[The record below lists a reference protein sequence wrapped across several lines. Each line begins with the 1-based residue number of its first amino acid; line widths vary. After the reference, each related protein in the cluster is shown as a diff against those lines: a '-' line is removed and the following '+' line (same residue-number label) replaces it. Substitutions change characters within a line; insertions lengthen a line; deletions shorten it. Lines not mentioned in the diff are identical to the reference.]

1 MIDVKE
7 YLLYINQDSKNTL
20 QAAVSHDA
28 QFLKEVNIMD
38 MDYSLLVGLDKTR
51 HELVCGI
58 IDYIC
63 AYNAKKKMEWLVKA
77 LLMKC
82 SCTNQEPTVLNPPT
96 YMRRSDGFYEEMEM
110 QLRHMNGNV
119 FVQSM
124 MSSLTS
130 SKYAEA
136 KTCVFWDIEDCP
148 IPDGLDPEMV
158 AKNIKS
164 ALAKRGYL
172 GELTIWVYG
181 DKYQIQDYYQS
192 AGIEL
197 HCEGSKYER
206 FRMMHTEF
214 YRWLMSHDAHQVT
227 NMMVISGDNSEF
239 ASCLQR
245 CKETDQNILMAQP
258 EDAPRRCC
266 GCSVSEAVVT
276 DEWIWDSLAAGGD
289 PITITRAL

>member
-1 MIDVKE
+1 
-7 YLLYINQDSKNTL
+7 
-20 QAAVSHDA
+20 
-28 QFLKEVNIMD
+28 
-38 MDYSLLVGLDKTR
+38 
-51 HELVCGI
+51 
-58 IDYIC
+58 
-63 AYNAKKKMEWLVKA
+63 
-77 LLMKC
+77 
-82 SCTNQEPTVLNPPT
+82 
-96 YMRRSDGFYEEMEM
+96 
-110 QLRHMNGNV
+110 
-119 FVQSM
+119 

-172 GELTIWVYG
+172 GELTIKVYG
-181 DKYQIQDYYQS
+181 DKYQVQEYYQS

-197 HCEGSKYER
+197 HCLGSKYER
-206 FRMMHTEF
+206 FRRMYTHCFSWDLKHVPE
-214 YRWLMSHDAHQVT
+214 LT

-239 ASCLQR
+239 ASCLQH
-245 CKETDQNILMAQP
+245 CKESDQNILTAQP

-276 DEWIWDSLAAGGD
+276 DEWIWESLAAGED
-289 PITITRAL
+289 PIIRAL